1 MTSDK
6 HMNAVVEKTRYYSL
20 KLGSD
25 YNLSKKL
32 RKNRKDDQLVKHK
45 DIRMYLPLYIPRD
58 HEE

>member
-1 MTSDK
+1 
-6 HMNAVVEKTRYYSL
+6 MNVVVEKTRYYSL

-45 DIRMYLPLYIPRD
+45 DIRMYLLLYTPSD